1 MKHSKTIG
9 TSILSAAAL
18 IVMAGSASAAQ
29 GSWSEIQTEINS
41 CVAAVGEHANY
52 TDATRVRHAVVD
64 VKERT
69 VGYKLSIET
78 SIFND
83 SGETA
88 IREYATSCIVNGNN
102 APMKFSINESFD
114 DA

>member
-1 MKHSKTIG
+1 MKHSKTFG

-18 IVMAGSASAAQ
+18 FVMAGTAAAAQ
-29 GSWSEIQTEINS
+29 GDWSEIQTEINS
-41 CVAAVGEHANY
+41 CVAVIAEHANY
-52 TDATRVRHAVVD
+52 SDATRVRHAVVD

-78 SIFND
+78 SIFTD
-83 SGETA
+83 SDEAA
-88 IREYATSCIVNGNN
+88 IREYTTSCVVNGNN
-102 APMKFSINESFD
+102 APMKFAINESFD